1 MDHYTEESLADAV
14 RQERKRQKLTQD
26 EAAARLV
33 ESERYDRI
41 TKQAISQAENY
52 RPGDGMTGLRVALY
66 EVLTGRGLEG
76 PVWYDAEG
84 EGA

>member
-1 MDHYTEESLADAV
+1 
-14 RQERKRQKLTQD
+14 
-26 EAAARLV
+26 
-33 ESERYDRI
+33 
-41 TKQAISQAENY
+41 
-52 RPGDGMTGLRVALY
+52 MTGLRVALY